1 MRKLEMKRVEQRA
14 GQTRSL
20 KAIRRTVVA
29 GIFFILLS
37 AVTQAQNPGPF
48 YRQFN
53 FNPYLFNPAYVGINK
68 QIEASVAYRQ
78 QWANF
83 KDAPVTAGASLQ
95 LPESDRVA
103 LGFNI
108 MTDRQVLLQHSNF
121 TATFGYVLPIARNQT
136 IRFGLS
142 GGVGLNKL
150 NLDNTELNS
159 NDPVITRAQG
169 TNYYVDG
176 NFGVVYTYEGL
187 RVGFALTDFF
197 KSDPF
202 NPETFNQFKMSNLRN
217 RLFSAS
223 YRFNVG
229 RMQEFALE
237 PYALYRQTTDGA
249 QDYFEVATVAYY
261 KDKIWTGVSYN
272 QNNGLGL
279 ILGMNVKDKFR
290 FGYSYDFS
298 GMGSKMNS
306 GGAHELHIGVRLASK
321 KVTYAKNGTTQGT
334 RILANEQPKSKSPVT
349 RSKAPVSDVSVLEQ
363 PSVLESTDDQE
374 VHQQRLA
381 ENDPTLMTTPNAT
394 KDGKSPASSIKSPAV
409 TNNEKAPATKENNA
423 RPEKQPSTVA
433 KAPTSAKP
441 TASKPAAKPSSKTRE
456 NFTMSSGHHY
466 VVVGVFKNLTGAMQ
480 YSKSVKD
487 RGYHAGLALNP
498 KNNFYYVFIH
508 SSTDVD
514 EARKKRNEYKLKN
527 LFKEAWLFTME

>member
-1 MRKLEMKRVEQRA
+1 MRKLITNGVTQRA
-14 GQTRSL
+14 ECATFKTLGLQVS
-20 KAIRRTVVA
+20 KALVA
-29 GIFFILLS
+29 VMLMMIL
-37 AVTQAQNPGPF
+37 ATGTQAQNPGPF

-121 TATFGYVLPIARNQT
+121 MATFGYVLPISRNQT

-150 NLDNTELNS
+150 DLEASEMNS
-159 NDPVITRAQG
+159 NDPVIARSAG

-176 NFGVVYTYEGL
+176 NFGVVYTYDGL
-187 RVGFALTDFF
+187 RLGFALTDFF

-229 RMQEFALE
+229 RTEMFAIE
-237 PYALYRQTTDGA
+237 PYALYRQTTDGK
-249 QDYFEVATVAYY
+249 QDYVEVATVAYY
-261 KDKIWTGVSYN
+261 QDKLWTGVSYN
-272 QNNGLGL
+272 QNKGLAL
-279 ILGMNVKDKFR
+279 LFGMNVKDKFR
-290 FGYSYDFS
+290 FGYSYDFNTL
-298 GMGSKMNS
+298 GSNMAS
-306 GGAHELHIGVRLASK
+306 GGAHELHIGIRLASK
-321 KVTYAKNGTTQGT
+321 KVSNKKTITQGG
-334 RILANEQPKSKSPVT
+334 RVLANERPTTPKND
-349 RSKAPVSDVSVLEQ
+349 VSAVEKRSVLEE
-363 PSVLESTDDQE
+363 PSEDQE

-381 ENDPTLMTTPNAT
+381 EVDPMLKTTPADTEKSETAKTETTAPAVAKTAPEAEKTKPASTTTAKAT
-394 KDGKSPASSIKSPAV
+394 K
-409 TNNEKAPATKENNA
+409 PATP
-423 RPEKQPSTVA
+423 R
-433 KAPTSAKP
+433 
-441 TASKPAAKPSSKTRE
+441 TRE
-456 NFTMSSGHHY
+456 NFSMSSGHHY
-466 VVVGVFKNLTGAMQ
+466 VVVGVFKGLSGAMQ
-480 YSKSVKD
+480 YVKEAKG
-487 RGYHAGLALNP
+487 RGYAANIALNP

-508 SSTDVD
+508 SSTNLDD
-514 EARKKRNEYKLKN
+514 ARKKRNEYKLKN
-527 LFKEAWLFTME
+527 LFKEAWVFTME

>member
-1 MRKLEMKRVEQRA
+1 MIAKAMAA
-14 GQTRSL
+14 GML
-20 KAIRRTVVA
+20 
-29 GIFFILLS
+29 FILLTIS
-37 AVTQAQNPGPF
+37 AHAQHPGPF

-121 TATFGYVLPIARNQT
+121 MATFGYVLPIARNQT

-150 NLDNTELNS
+150 DLEAGELS
-159 NDPVITRAQG
+159 TNDPVIMRSAG

-229 RMQEFALE
+229 RTQMFALE
-237 PYALYRQTTDGA
+237 PYALYRQTTDGK
-249 QDYFEVATVAYY
+249 QDYLEVATVAYFQ
-261 KDKIWTGVSYN
+261 DKLWTGVSYN
-272 QNNGLGL
+272 QNKGLGL
-279 ILGMNVKDKFR
+279 IFGMNVKDKFR
-290 FGYSYDFS
+290 FGYSYDFNAF
-298 GMGSKMNS
+298 GSDMKS
-306 GGAHELHIGVRLASK
+306 GGAHELHVGIRLASK
-321 KVTYAKNGTTQGT
+321 KVSSGKKTTIQSG
-334 RILANEQPKSKSPVT
+334 RVLANERPAPPKND
-349 RSKAPVSDVSVLEQ
+349 DVSVLEK
-363 PSVLESTDDQE
+363 PSVLEEPTEDQE

-381 ENDPTLMTTPNAT
+381 ESDPLLKTSPDKQTSESAPANTDAAPAIAKTAPEN
-394 KDGKSPASSIKSPAV
+394 SPAL
-409 TNNEKAPATKENNA
+409 KA
-423 RPEKQPSTVA
+423 
-433 KAPTSAKP
+433 
-441 TASKPAAKPSSKTRE
+441 ASKPAPRARE
-456 NFTMSSGHHY
+456 NFSMSSGHHY
-466 VVVGVFKNLTGAMQ
+466 VVVGVYKSLSGAMKFVRET
-480 YSKSVKD
+480 SD
-487 RGYHAGLALNP
+487 RGYQANIALNP

-508 SSTDVD
+508 SSTDI
-514 EARKKRNEYKLKN
+514 EGARKKRNEYKLKN
-527 LFKEAWLFTME
+527 LFKEAWLFTMD

>member
-1 MRKLEMKRVEQRA
+1 MRKLITIEVERRA
-14 GQTRSL
+14 RYANYPHPSL
-20 KAIRRTVVA
+20 KTLKKFVATAIMIIMLAVVA
-29 GIFFILLS
+29 
-37 AVTQAQNPGPF
+37 QAQNPGPF

-53 FNPYLFNPAYVGINK
+53 FNPYLFNPAYVGINN
-68 QIEASVAYRQ
+68 QIEATVSYRQ
-78 QWANF
+78 QFANF

-108 MTDRQVLLQHSNF
+108 MTDKQVMLQHSNF
-121 TATFGYVLPIARNQT
+121 MATFGYVLPIARNQS

-142 GGVGLNKL
+142 AGVGLNKL
-150 NLDNTELNS
+150 DLNAS
-159 NDPVITRAQG
+159 EMSSSDPVVQRASG

-176 NFGVVYTYEGL
+176 NFGAVYTYEGL

-197 KSDPF
+197 KSDAF

-223 YRFNVG
+223 YKFKVG
-229 RMQEFALE
+229 RTQDFSLE
-237 PYALYRQTTDGA
+237 PYALYRQTTDGV

-272 QNNGLGL
+272 QNHGLGL

-298 GMGSKMNS
+298 ALGSNMAS
-306 GGAHELHIGVRLASK
+306 GGAHELHLGIRLASK
-321 KVTYAKNGTTQGT
+321 KVSHPKNTSKPAG
-334 RILANEQPKSKSPVT
+334 RVLANEQTKP
-349 RSKAPVSDVSVLEQ
+349 AHQNNDVSVLEQ
-363 PSVLESTDDQE
+363 PSVLEEPSENE

-381 ENDPTLMTTPNAT
+381 EADPALKSTTEPAGSVTAPTPSNN
-394 KDGKSPASSIKSPAV
+394 KQPASSPDN
-409 TNNEKAPATKENNA
+409 T
-423 RPEKQPSTVA
+423 A
-433 KAPTSAKP
+433 KNS
-441 TASKPAAKPSSKTRE
+441 SNKPAAKPVTKVKE
-456 NFTMSSGHHY
+456 NFTMTSGHHY
-466 VVVGVFKNLTGAMQ
+466 VVIGVFKNLAGSMEFV
-480 YSKSVKD
+480 KSTRA
-487 RGYHAGLALNP
+487 RGYNANATLNP
-498 KNNFYYVFIH
+498 KNNFYYVFIY

-527 LFKEAWLFTME
+527 LFKEAWLFNMD

>member
-1 MRKLEMKRVEQRA
+1 MWKLIMKEVERRA
-14 GQTRSL
+14 RYATYPTGGLTTL
-20 KAIRRTVVA
+20 TKIPLLALVIV
-29 GIFFILLS
+29 LLS
-37 AVTQAQNPGPF
+37 TVAQAQNPGPF

-53 FNPYLFNPAYVGINK
+53 FNPYLFNPAYVGINN

-83 KDAPVTAGASLQ
+83 KDAPVTTGASLQ

-103 LGFNI
+103 LGFNF

-121 TATFGYVLPIARNQT
+121 MATFGYVLPISRNQSL
-136 IRFGLS
+136 RFGLS

-150 NLDNTELNS
+150 NLDAAELGT

-176 NFGVVYTYEGL
+176 NFGAVYTYEGL
-187 RVGFALTDFF
+187 RIGFALTDFF

-229 RMQEFALE
+229 RMQEIALE
-237 PYALYRQTTDGA
+237 PYALYRQTTDGI

-272 QNNGLGL
+272 QNHGLGL

-290 FGYSYDFS
+290 FGYSYDFA
-298 GMGSKMNS
+298 GIGSKMAS
-306 GGAHELHIGVRLASK
+306 GGAHELHLGIRLASK
-321 KVTYAKNGTTQGT
+321 KVSYAKKGAQSGT
-334 RILANEQPKSKSPVT
+334 RVLANEQPKVNQKS
-349 RSKAPVSDVSVLEQ
+349 SNVSVLEK
-363 PSVLESTDDQE
+363 PSVLEEPADNE
-374 VHQQRLA
+374 VHQQRLSA
-381 ENDPTLMTTPNAT
+381 NDPL
-394 KDGKSPASSIKSPAV
+394 V
-409 TNNEKAPATKENNA
+409 TNSGNDKAPAN
-423 RPEKQPSTVA
+423 PEKTDVAAPAKKTDVATAATKPVA
-433 KAPTSAKP
+433 K
-441 TASKPAAKPSSKTRE
+441 KTRE
-456 NFTMSSGHHY
+456 NFTMTAGNHY
-466 VVVGVFKNLTGAMQ
+466 VVIGVFKNLSGSMTYLKEMR
-480 YSKSVKD
+480 D
-487 RGYHAGLALNP
+487 RGYPANVTLNP

-508 SSTDVD
+508 SGTDIE